1 MVKFIRD
8 LLIVL
13 LGNVIL
19 ALAVGLFLLPNEI
32 LTGGIAG
39 VAILLAPFVPLESGT
54 IVMILSL
61 VLLVVGWAFLGTKFM
76 LTTIISSLVY
86 PSLLMLVQEFIKA
99 PNVDPLLASLYGGLL
114 GGVGVGLVIKMGSST
129 GGMDIPPLI
138 IHRLTGFDVS
148 KAVMIIDALTVGFG
162 LWIYG
167 IEDVLVGL
175 ISVYTTSLAISK
187 VLTFGGTRAKS
198 VQIIS
203 DNYSDIN
210 KDINTILERGTT
222 IIDSKGGYTDEPRKM
237 ILVVVSDKEYQK
249 LIDIIDR
256 HDKEAFVIVSDTTD
270 VHGEGFSEIVRI

>member
-1 MVKFIRD
+1 MVKFVRD

-138 IHRLTGFDVS
+138 IHHLTNRF
-148 KAVMIIDALTVGFG
+148 
-162 LWIYG
+162 
-167 IEDVLVGL
+167 
-175 ISVYTTSLAISK
+175 
-187 VLTFGGTRAKS
+187 
-198 VQIIS
+198 
-203 DNYSDIN
+203 
-210 KDINTILERGTT
+210 
-222 IIDSKGGYTDEPRKM
+222 
-237 ILVVVSDKEYQK
+237 
-249 LIDIIDR
+249 
-256 HDKEAFVIVSDTTD
+256 
-270 VHGEGFSEIVRI
+270 

>member
-1 MVKFIRD
+1 
-8 LLIVL
+8 
-13 LGNVIL
+13 
-19 ALAVGLFLLPNEI
+19 
-32 LTGGIAG
+32 
-39 VAILLAPFVPLESGT
+39 
-54 IVMILSL
+54 MILSL

-76 LTTIISSLVY
+76 LTTIISSFVY
-86 PSLLMLVQEFIKA
+86 PSLLMLVQEFLEA